1 MTRGN
6 RLVLMGNDCGNY
18 TGTYN
23 AVTMFLESLGCGW
36 FGPEA
41 LWEEIPDVSSISVG
55 SYQIEHTPQFTNRIN
70 RVYDSNREMGT
81 RWYQGGDKMLFGHG
95 LPSLV
100 SRESY
105 FSAHPEWF
113 CLINGQRNPYGV
125 DWWQYCYSNQA
136 LATEIAGKVI
146 QFFDRTPITRSIP
159 WRRTT
164 AGTKAGASA
173 RPARR
178 WDPEPTRSSPLPTGW
193 RQSSAKNIPTKS

>member
-1 MTRGN
+1 
-6 RLVLMGNDCGNY
+6 
-18 TGTYN
+18 
-23 AVTMFLESLGCGW
+23 
-36 FGPEA
+36 
-41 LWEEIPDVSSISVG
+41 
-55 SYQIEHTPQFTNRIN
+55 
-70 RVYDSNREMGT
+70 MGT

-146 QFFDRTPITRSIP
+146 QFFDRNPDYTQYTLAANDGWYEGWCECSACAALGS
-159 WRRTT
+159 RTDQILT
-164 AGTKAGASA
+164 FTNRVDVYK
-173 RPARR
+173 
-178 WDPEPTRSSPLPTGW
+178 
-193 RQSSAKNIPTKS
+193 RQVIMFHSLSLV